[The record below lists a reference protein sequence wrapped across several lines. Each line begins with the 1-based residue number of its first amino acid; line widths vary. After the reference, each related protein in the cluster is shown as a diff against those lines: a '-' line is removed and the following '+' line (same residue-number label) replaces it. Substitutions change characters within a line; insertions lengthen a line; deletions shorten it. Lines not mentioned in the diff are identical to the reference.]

1 MGPRARITQWSS
13 SMAVS
18 GRWLVITWPTLLT
31 SMCLLAG
38 VTNTAFQ
45 YDKYG
50 DIVFEDVEPADTGQK
65 VQSTEG
71 KFGFC

>member
-1 MGPRARITQWSS
+1 
-13 SMAVS
+13 MAGS

-31 SMCLLAG
+31 AMCLFAG

-50 DIVFEDVEPADTGQK
+50 DIIFEDVEPADTGQK